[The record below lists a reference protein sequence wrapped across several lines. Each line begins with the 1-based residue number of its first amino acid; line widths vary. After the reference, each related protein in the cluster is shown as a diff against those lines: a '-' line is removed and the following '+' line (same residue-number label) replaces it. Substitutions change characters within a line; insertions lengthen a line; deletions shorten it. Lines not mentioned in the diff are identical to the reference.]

1 MSRRVQLREM
11 TEKDFASYVVYSNEQ
26 HAADL
31 QKEKGISKEE
41 AFMETEEGLKR
52 MLPNGKETPDN
63 YLMVIERQE
72 DSVVVGYMWY
82 MYDHR
87 REDTYLFLCDFFIFE
102 EERRKGY
109 GEEALCE
116 MDKAAGQLSC
126 KKCVLFVE
134 DETMSARKL
143 YEKCGYI
150 YRNER
155 ENGRYM
161 DKNV

>member
-1 MSRRVQLREM
+1 MSSRVQLREM
-11 TEKDFASYVVYSNEQ
+11 TEKEFAEYVLYSNEH
-26 HAADL
+26 HAIDL

-41 AFMETEEGLKR
+41 AYRETEDGLKR

-72 DSVVVGYMWY
+72 DSAVVGYLWY

-87 REDTYLFLCDFFIFE
+87 REDTYLFLCDFFIFQE
-102 EERRKGY
+102 ECRKGY
-109 GEEALCE
+109 GEDALYE
-116 MDKAAGQLSC
+116 MDEAARRLSC
-126 KKCVLFVE
+126 KKCVLFVANE
-134 DETMSARKL
+134 NMGARKL

-150 YRNER
+150 NRNER

-161 DKNV
+161 DKDI